1 MNKIYLLLTLF
12 FLSFAVSAKL
22 IKISNTGTQLQGSFA
37 PWSCVIDDKAKLMW
51 EVKVSKKS
59 LQDAQN
65 TYTWFDGI
73 SGVEN
78 GEYSRNCQWGEGCNT
93 QAFIQALNQSSLC
106 QSSNWRLPSESELMT
121 LLVYNDDNP
130 LINLNYFPNT
140 QPKPYWTSMGH
151 KDDDDVAIDVPF
163 FYGGTNGSDKSFDSY
178 IRAVSDVK

>member
-1 MNKIYLLLTLF
+1 MNKIALLFITLC
-12 FLSFAVSAKL
+12 LSTLANAKL
-22 IKISNTGTQLQGSFA
+22 IKISSEGDLLANDAKQWF
-37 PWSCVIDDKAKLMW
+37 CVVDEKAQLMW
-51 EVKVSKKS
+51 EVKVSKKG

-65 TYTWFDGI
+65 TYTWFDGS

-93 QAFIQALNQSSLC
+93 QAFIQALNQSNLC
-106 QSSNWRLPSESELMT
+106 QSSNWRLPSKSELMD

-140 QPKPYWTSMGH
+140 QPKLYWTSMSHGH
-151 KDDDDVAIDVPF
+151 NDDVAIDVPF

>member
-12 FLSFAVSAKL
+12 FLSFTVNAKL
-22 IKISNTGTQLQGSFA
+22 IKISNTGTQLQDSFT
-37 PWSCVIDDKAKLMW
+37 PWSCVIDNKAKLMW
-51 EVKVSKKS
+51 EVKVSKKG

-65 TYTWFDGI
+65 TYTWFDGG

-78 GEYSRNCQWGEGCNT
+78 GEYSRNCQWSEGCNT
-93 QAFIQALNQSSLC
+93 QAFIQALNQKNLC
-106 QSSNWRLPSESELMT
+106 QSSNWRLPSESELMS

-140 QPKPYWTSMGH
+140 QPKPYWTSMSH
-151 KDDDDVAIDVPF
+151 EHNDDVAIDVPF